1 VRSLICWLLTSW
13 LVLLFAH
20 CWRVLEAIHV
30 LAVRCWSC
38 SSVIWRA
45 GRTISEG
52 VQAAAA
58 ATTTHFVTLPV
69 KTFPGPRRTRPA
81 NLWRN
86 NYKVRVDFSDDSLI
100 ITARNANRE
109 SFGGQ
114 GKAAPLR
121 AIKAYRGRRGTA
133 PPTLNLGTRTSVLN
147 FTPRRLTSG
156 LAETSKFWRTEKSPA
171 PAGIRTPDRSP
182 T

>member
-1 VRSLICWLLTSW
+1 M
-13 LVLLFAH
+13 
-20 CWRVLEAIHV
+20 CWRCDAEAV
-30 LAVRCWSC
+30 
-38 SSVIWRA
+38 SSVTWRA

-58 ATTTHFVTLPV
+58 TTTTTTTTHFVTLPV

-81 NLWRN
+81 NLWHNNN
-86 NYKVRVDFSDDSLI
+86 NYKVRVDFSDDSLV

-109 SFGGQ
+109 SLEGQ

-121 AIKAYRGRRGTA
+121 ATKAYRGSRGIA
-133 PPTLNLGTRTSVLN
+133 PLTLNLGTRTWVLN

-156 LAETSKFWRTEKSPA
+156 LAETTKFCRTEKSPA